1 MSLLLQTKL
10 RAETL
15 HEHVGLCQALEN
27 VSMAVR
33 GSKNTSVNE
42 AIAERK
48 ENVSSLRDDLLS
60 VLRGLRK
67 VRESEQEVQ
76 NRSAQTVVEAC
87 HGCECKDSVGA
98 IDMPRTRLGTAD
110 VDSHDVRAEDDTVGE
125 GCVVENLL
133 K

>member
-10 RAETL
+10 MAETL

-67 VRESEQEVQ
+67 VRESEQEEEREDSISTRFMVGDLSAYCKGQ
-76 NRSAQTVVEAC
+76 YATRSKNTTRSPGPVPTPESKSGIAVE
-87 HGCECKDSVGA
+87 
-98 IDMPRTRLGTAD
+98 TFL
-110 VDSHDVRAEDDTVGE
+110 
-125 GCVVENLL
+125 
-133 K
+133 